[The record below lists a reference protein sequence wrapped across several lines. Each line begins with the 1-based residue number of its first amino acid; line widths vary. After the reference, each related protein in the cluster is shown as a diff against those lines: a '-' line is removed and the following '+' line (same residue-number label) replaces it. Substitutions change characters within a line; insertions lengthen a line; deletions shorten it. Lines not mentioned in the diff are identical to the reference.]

1 MHLWLKY
8 ILILPLF
15 CALIIVVLKGVFMLS
30 GIDYLQHFGNL
41 IELYVVNK
49 DQLLTYSLLQGIFFI
64 GCIAFKRQKMISA
77 FIVVCLCLTIMLG
90 LTALMTICAPADSHG
105 YWMSNIIAY
114 PIYNFPVSPTG
125 EAIIA
130 FCNYA
135 TPPLFIIGTWV
146 SVYFL
151 LKEKQL

>member
-1 MHLWLKY
+1 
-8 ILILPLF
+8 
-15 CALIIVVLKGVFMLS
+15 
-30 GIDYLQHFGNL
+30 
-41 IELYVVNK
+41 
-49 DQLLTYSLLQGIFFI
+49 
-64 GCIAFKRQKMISA
+64 MISS
-77 FIVVCLCLTIMLG
+77 FIVVCLCLIIMLG

-135 TPPLFIIGTWV
+135 TPLLFIIGTWV

>member
-1 MHLWLKY
+1 
-8 ILILPLF
+8 
-15 CALIIVVLKGVFMLS
+15 
-30 GIDYLQHFGNL
+30 
-41 IELYVVNK
+41 
-49 DQLLTYSLLQGIFFI
+49 
-64 GCIAFKRQKMISA
+64 
-77 FIVVCLCLTIMLG
+77 
-90 LTALMTICAPADSHG
+90 
-105 YWMSNIIAY
+105 MS
-114 PIYNFPVSPTG
+114 STG

>member
-1 MHLWLKY
+1 MKTK
-8 ILILPLF
+8 LF
-15 CALIIVVLKGVFMLS
+15 L
-30 GIDYLQHFGNL
+30 
-41 IELYVVNK
+41 
-49 DQLLTYSLLQGIFFI
+49 LLTVLSVLSTQ
-64 GCIAFKRQKMISA
+64 AQN
-77 FIVVCLCLTIMLG
+77 LTIKG
-90 LTALMTICAPADSHG
+90 RVTDTSQ
-105 YWMSNIIAY
+105 
-114 PIYNFPVSPTG
+114 